1 MKAKYEIRA
10 VNFDELPN
18 RTVEAY
24 QKAINETTPVYKNS
38 FEEVVEYLGGTPH
51 RGRAGYSATIGNI
64 DYTITRIQ

>member
-10 VNFDELPN
+10 VNFDELPS

-24 QKAINETTPVYKNS
+24 QKAINEATPVYKNG
-38 FEEVVEYLGGTPH
+38 FGEVVEYLGVRPF
-51 RGRAGYSATIGNI
+51 RQRAGYSATIGNT